1 MTHPTGRVICDITI
15 SADGYAAG
23 VDQTEERPFGD
34 DGGDGSGGLLHA
46 WMFDTPDE
54 NRAEI
59 DRLNTAGAFIM
70 GRNMFGPVRGA
81 WDRPWNGWWGS
92 DPPFHAPVF
101 VLTHHAREPQPMG
114 GGTTYHFVTDGI
126 ASALARARTAAGDG
140 HVTVLGGATTVNQYL
155 AAGLIDEL
163 RLHIAPLTLGAGTR
177 LFEGVPPLKLE
188 QVTARPAS
196 LVTHV
201 TYRVLT

>member
-1 MTHPTGRVICDITI
+1 MTERTGRVICDITI
-15 SADGYAAG
+15 SADGYSAG
-23 VDQTEERPFGD
+23 LHQSEERPFGD
-34 DGGDGSGGLLHA
+34 DGGDGSGDKLHA

-54 NRAEI
+54 NRAEVEQI
-59 DRLNTAGAFIM
+59 TAAGAFVM

-81 WDRPWNGWWGS
+81 WDRQWNGWWGD

-101 VLTHHAREPQPMG
+101 VLTHHTRRPQPMD

-126 ASALARARTAAGDG
+126 ASALTRARAAAGDAD
-140 HVTVLGGATTVNQYL
+140 VLILGGATTINQYL

-177 LFEGVPPLKLE
+177 IFEGVPPLKLE
-188 QVTARPAS
+188 QLTSRPAT
-196 LVTHV
+196 LATHV
-201 TYRVLT
+201 TYRVLP